1 MAVRD
6 DQAFAQA
13 LSFMF
18 RPTTAGAQ
26 QMKGIMDKQK
36 KNLEILIKQMKKE
49 GTSEEEIQK
58 VIQLMF
64 EIGMLAKEVK
74 EDYENNP
81 STSSGGVDTEKG
93 LVSGSGIQIHS
104 EAIPDSDDEWEL
116 MSPKKDKKKK

>member
-1 MAVRD
+1 
-6 DQAFAQA
+6 
-13 LSFMF
+13 
-18 RPTTAGAQ
+18 
-26 QMKGIMDKQK
+26 MDKQK

-58 VIQLMF
+58 VIKLMF

-104 EAIPDSDDEWEL
+104 DAIPDSEDEWEL